1 MSRQRTSKTT
11 RPRLITPGRIGAV
24 VLILAAAWLG
34 SGLVSRMLQASRL
47 NAEVRALQADNSRVA
62 QANLEYQQQLR
73 ALSAPD
79 GAEEQARMHNY
90 VKPDEKVYIVAQPS
104 PSASPPPPA
113 ASTPRNHAA
122 AAPRSSFWADL
133 WNALTSSFH

>member
-1 MSRQRTSKTT
+1 M
-11 RPRLITPGRIGAV
+11 LV
-24 VLILAAAWLG
+24 LAAVWLAT
-34 SGLVSRMLQASRL
+34 GLVSRMLQASRL

-104 PSASPPPPA
+104 PSPSPLLPA
-113 ASTPRNHAA
+113 ASTSRNHVAS
-122 AAPRSSFWADL
+122 APGSSFWADL

>member
-24 VLILAAAWLG
+24 VLILAAAWLA

-47 NAEVRALQADNSRVA
+47 NAEVRAIQADNSRIA
-62 QANLEYQQQLR
+62 QGNLEYQQQLQ

-104 PSASPPPPA
+104 PIPSPPPT
-113 ASTPRNHAA
+113 ASTSRNHASP
-122 AAPRSSFWADL
+122 APGSSFWGDL
-133 WNALTSSFH
+133 WNALTSPFH

>member
-11 RPRLITPGRIGAV
+11 RPRIVTPGRVGTI
-24 VLILAAAWLG
+24 VLIVAAVWLA
-34 SGLVSRMLQASRL
+34 SGFASRMMQATRL
-47 NAEVRALQADNSRVA
+47 NAEVRAIQAENSRIS
-62 QANLEYQQQLR
+62 QANVEYQQQLQ

-104 PSASPPPPA
+104 PSPTPLTSPPSAGKP
-113 ASTPRNHAA
+113 HAA
-122 AAPRSSFWADL
+122 APKPSFWADF
-133 WNALTSSFH
+133 WNALTSPFH